1 MRARLEGFLKAA
13 DINIIRVK
21 VARKVE
27 IKRAA
32 ILGCGSG
39 GMTMAVDLGLK
50 GFKVNL
56 FDFPEFDRN
65 LKVVEERGSVE
76 ATGNLE
82 GKVEPDVITTDM
94 AEAVEGADAIF
105 LTIRAYGAERFIGE
119 AAKHLEP
126 GQIILNWSSYL
137 SSLRTYENFR
147 ETAQKGTI
155 LGEGAILP
163 YFVKPIEPGVMNVY
177 GVKAHLWAAAMPSRK
192 TPDMMRVVKEF
203 FSNCEAAKNVLDT
216 SLTNPNLQVHVPP
229 ALLNT
234 GLWEETG
241 GDLEFYGT
249 LMTPKVAAVMDAVD
263 KERIAVGKAL
273 GLKLL
278 PKPEVLKMEYG
289 QYGVRGETMYE
300 VYSTFAS
307 HRSWRPGLSLDDF
320 AARTAFGEDIMY
332 GYVFISTLG
341 DQFGIPTPAIDTMVD
356 LAQLVIG
363 KDYWGEGATAEK
375 LGFKDMPAEQIMDY
389 VTTGARGRKA

>member
-1 MRARLEGFLKAA
+1 MVDLE
-13 DINIIRVK
+13 
-21 VARKVE
+21 
-27 IKRAA
+27 RAA

-39 GMTMAVDLGLK
+39 GMTMAVDLGLR

-65 LKVVEERGSVE
+65 LRAVEERGFVE
-76 ATGNLE
+76 ATGKLE

-94 AEAVEGADAIF
+94 AEAVEGADVVF
-105 LTIRAYGAERFIGE
+105 LTIRAYGAEKFIEE

-126 GQIILNWSSYL
+126 GQTILNWSSYL
-137 SSLRTYENFR
+137 AALRTYQMFK
-147 ETAQKGTI
+147 ETAQEGAI

-163 YFVKPIEPGVMNVY
+163 YFVKPIEPGVMNVF
-177 GVKAHLWAAAMPSRK
+177 GVKAHLWAAAMPSLQ
-192 TPDMMRVVKEF
+192 TPEMMKVVKRF
-203 FSNCEAAKNVLDT
+203 FPNCEAAQNVLDT

-234 GLWEETG
+234 GLWEKTG

-249 LMTPKVAAVMDAVD
+249 LMTPKVTEIMDAVD
-263 KERIAVGKAL
+263 KERMAVGKAL
-273 GLKLL
+273 GLELL

-289 QYGVRGETMYE
+289 QYGVSGETMYE

-320 AARTAFGEDIMY
+320 AAKTAFGEDIMY

-341 DQFGIPTPAIDTMVD
+341 DQLGVSTPAIDTMVN
-356 LAQLVIG
+356 LAHLVIG

-375 LGFKDMPAEQIMDY
+375 LGLKGMSAVQIQEY
-389 VTTGARGRKA
+389 VKTGKK

>member
-1 MRARLEGFLKAA
+1 MS
-13 DINIIRVK
+13 V
-21 VARKVE
+21 
-27 IKRAA
+27 KRAA
-32 ILGCGSG
+32 VLGCGSG

-56 FDFPEFDRN
+56 FDFPEYDRN
-65 LKVVEERGSVE
+65 LRAVEERGSVE

-82 GKVEPDVITTDM
+82 GLVEPDVITTDM
-94 AEAVEGADAIF
+94 AEAVEGADAVF
-105 LTIRAYGAERFIGE
+105 LAIRAYGAERFIGE

-126 GQIILNWSSYL
+126 GQVLLNWSSYL
-137 SSLRTYENFR
+137 SALRTYEMFK
-147 ETAQKGTI
+147 ETAPEGAI

-163 YFVKPIEPGVMNVY
+163 YFVKPVEPGVMHVF
-177 GVKAHLWAAAMPSRK
+177 GVKAHLWAAAMPSTD
-192 TPDMMRVVKEF
+192 TPEMMNVVREF
-203 FSNCEAAKNVLDT
+203 FPTCEAARNVLDT

-234 GLWEETG
+234 GLWETTG

-263 KERIAVGKAL
+263 KERMAVGKAL
-273 GLKLL
+273 GLELI

-289 QYGVRGETMYE
+289 QYGVEGETMYE

-320 AARTAFGEDIMY
+320 AARTAFGEDLMY
-332 GYVFISTLG
+332 GFVFISTMG
-341 DQFGIPTPAIDTMVD
+341 DQLGVPTPAIDTMVS

-363 KDYWGEGATAEK
+363 TDYWGEGATSET
-375 LGFKDMPAEQIMDY
+375 LGLGGMSAAQVIEY
-389 VTTGARGRKA
+389 VTTGEK

>member
-1 MRARLEGFLKAA
+1 M
-13 DINIIRVK
+13 
-21 VARKVE
+21 
-27 IKRAA
+27 KRAA

-56 FDFPEFDRN
+56 FDFPGLDRN
-65 LKVVEERGSVE
+65 LRAIEERGSVE
-76 ATGNLE
+76 ATGNLK
-82 GKVEPDVITTDM
+82 GKVEPDVVTTDM
-94 AEAVEGADAIF
+94 SEAVEGADAIF
-105 LTIRAYGAERFIGE
+105 LTIRAYGVERFVGE
-119 AAKHLEP
+119 AAKHMEP
-126 GQIILNWSSYL
+126 GQVILNSSSYL
-137 SSLRTYENFR
+137 AGLRAYPIFK
-147 ETAQKGTI
+147 ETAPEGTI

-163 YFVKPIEPGVMNVY
+163 YFVKPVEPGVMNVF
-177 GVKAHLWAAAMPSRK
+177 GVKAHLWMAAMPGNR
-192 TPDMMRVVKEF
+192 TPEMMRVVSPF
-203 FSNCEAAKNVLDT
+203 FPNAEAADSVLYT

-234 GLWEETG
+234 GTWEKTG

-249 LMTPKVAAVMDAVD
+249 LMTPKVAAVMDAID
-263 KERIAVGKAL
+263 RERIAVGKAL
-273 GLKLL
+273 GIELI

-307 HRSWRPGLSLDDF
+307 HRSWRPGLTLDEF

-332 GYVFISTLG
+332 GFVFISTLG
-341 DQFGIPTPAIDTMVD
+341 DQLEIPTPAIDTMVS

-363 KDYWGEGATAEK
+363 KDYWGEAVSAEK
-375 LGFKDMPAEQIMDY
+375 LGLNGLTAEQIMRY
-389 VTTGARGRKA
+389 VETGEN

>member
-1 MRARLEGFLKAA
+1 MVIWMSGM
-13 DINIIRVK
+13 
-21 VARKVE
+21 
-27 IKRAA
+27 KRAA

-39 GMTMAVDLGLK
+39 GMTMAVDLGMK
-50 GFKVNL
+50 GFKVSL
-56 FDFPEFDRN
+56 FDFPEYDKN
-65 LKVVEERGSVE
+65 LRAVEERGNVK
-76 ATGNLE
+76 AVGRLE
-82 GKVEPDVITTDM
+82 GEVEPDVTTTDM
-94 AEAVEGADAIF
+94 AEAIEGADAIF
-105 LTIRAYGAERFIGE
+105 LAIRAYGVERFINE
-119 AAKHLEP
+119 AAKHMEP
-126 GQIILNWSSYL
+126 GQVILNWSSYL
-137 SSLRTYENFR
+137 AALRAYPTFK
-147 ETAQKGTI
+147 ETAPKDSI

-163 YFVKPIEPGVMNVY
+163 YFVKPIEPGVMSVY
-177 GVKAHLWAAAMPSRK
+177 GVKAHLWAAAMPGNK
-192 TPDMMRVVKEF
+192 TPEMMEVVSEF
-203 FSNCEAAKNVLDT
+203 FPNCEAAANVLYT

-234 GLWEETG
+234 GTWEKTG

-249 LMTPKVAAVMDAVD
+249 LMTPKVAKVMDAVD

-273 GLKLL
+273 GIELL

-307 HRSWRPGLSLDDF
+307 HRSWRPGLSLDEF

-341 DQFGIPTPAIDTMVD
+341 DQLGIPTPAIDTMVS

-363 KDYWGEGATAEK
+363 KEYWKEGVTAEK
-375 LGFKDMPAEQIMDY
+375 LGIKDMPAEQVMRY
-389 VTTGARGRKA
+389 VSTGKL